1 MYQLVW
7 ETDGDVSMAS
17 IIISEEEAPILTVIV
32 LILYMIQSYIR
43 NQFMMNLILHK
54 LLLMLIQFSIKYV

>member
-17 IIISEEEAPILTVIV
+17 IIISEEEAPIFTVIV